1 MGGRC
6 SLTKSQV
13 ESRTKTVSGFGPDD
27 LIACY
32 RRGVFPMADSRDAEG
47 LYLMEPENRAI
58 FPLDTFAPSKSMQ
71 KFARKTPLTV
81 TFNKA
86 FPDMITACAELREE
100 TWISY
105 GIEWLYGVLHSRRE
119 AHSVEVWSND
129 RLVGG
134 LYGVSQGGAFF
145 GESMFSTQ
153 TNASKLALMH
163 LIDRLRARG
172 FVLLDAQF
180 MTDHLATLG
189 AIEIT
194 KAQYRKRLETALL
207 IETSFD

>member
-1 MGGRC
+1 MGRRC
-6 SLTKSQV
+6 PQV
-13 ESRTKTVSGFGPDD
+13 ESQTESRRKIVSGFGPDE

-47 LYLMEPENRAI
+47 LYLMEPEDRAI
-58 FPLDTFAPSKSMQ
+58 FPLDTFSPSKSMR

-81 TFNKA
+81 TYNQA
-86 FPDMITACAELREE
+86 FPDMITACADLRKE

-105 GIEWLYGVLHSRRE
+105 GIEWLYGILHNRGD
-119 AHSVEVWSND
+119 AHSVEVWD
-129 RLVGG
+129 GEILVGG

-163 LIDRLRARG
+163 LIDRLHERG

-194 KAQYRKRLETALL
+194 KAQYKKRLETALL
-207 IETSFD
+207 IDTSFD

>member
-1 MGGRC
+1 M
-6 SLTKSQV
+6 
-13 ESRTKTVSGFGPDD
+13 SGFGPDD

-47 LYLMEPENRAI
+47 LYLMEPDTRAV
-58 FPLDTFAPSKSMQ
+58 FPLNTFAPSRSMQ
-71 KFARKTPLTV
+71 KFARKTPLNV
-81 TFNKA
+81 TINNA
-86 FPDMITACAELREE
+86 FANIITACADLREE

-105 GIEWLYGVLHSRRE
+105 GIEWLYGILHERGE
-119 AHSVEVWSND
+119 AHSVEVWD
-129 RLVGG
+129 GEILVGG
-134 LYGVSQGGAFF
+134 LYGVTQGGAFF

-163 LIDRLRARG
+163 LIDRLRTRG
-172 FVLLDAQF
+172 FTLLDAQF

-194 KAQYRKRLETALL
+194 QAQYKKRLESALL
-207 IETSFD
+207 IDTSFD